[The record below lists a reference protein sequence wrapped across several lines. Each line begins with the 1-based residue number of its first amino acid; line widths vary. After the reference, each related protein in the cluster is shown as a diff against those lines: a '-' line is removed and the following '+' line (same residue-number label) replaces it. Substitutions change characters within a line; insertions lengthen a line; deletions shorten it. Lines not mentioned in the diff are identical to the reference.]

1 MSTRLFGFADLQSV
15 CAGWPTVA
23 IPAYSAA
30 DGLLERTRA
39 ALVAWRDRHVQLS
52 PADLTALIRQILVR
66 QKMRGLVADLRVP
79 RSPGWPNAND
89 WQAVDVVASEAGEG
103 GYHLFAQIPRL
114 GWLERGAD
122 LYDDAYVERLSRSD
136 HGVPIDPFLE
146 RAVGFS
152 QFRCAGQR
160 EAVRALFLMPDGFTL
175 IANLPTGSGKSLV
188 AQAPVLCEGWEG
200 HLTLVV
206 VPTVA
211 LALDQARR
219 MQALL
224 LRRYPG
230 HSWGPLAYHSGLSS
244 IEKRAVQESVRT
256 GSQGIL
262 FTSPES
268 VEITLAGPLRNA
280 VERGFLRYFVV
291 DEAHLVGAWGDGF
304 RLAFQALSGF
314 RRELLSRA
322 GSRPFKTALLSAT
335 LTGDTIELLRRLF
348 GPAEKTQVISSMHV
362 RPEPRFW
369 YHKATNPYEREQ
381 LVLEAIRKAP
391 RPLILYTTQ
400 RASVE
405 HWGTLLSAQGYQR
418 FARFHGGTSPSDRE
432 QILTQWARGDL
443 DIIVAN
449 SAFGLGV
456 DKPDVRTVIHAT
468 VPEGLDRFY
477 QEVGRGGRDGAACA
491 SLLVWIEGE
500 FREARDLAS
509 PTFIGDDLGYE
520 RWRGLFNG
528 AVRDQTRPDILMV
541 NLDELQSRLR
551 QDSRGN
557 RNWNIHTLLLM
568 ARSGL
573 VELVSASEG
582 EVSDEEGGTYTAA
595 CRLRILDPQHLDR
608 GHWAAVVQSGREQSY
623 ARAERA
629 VSLLEDVLRG
639 RQEIS
644 AAVTNLYTVSAA
656 GATTTVT
663 SCCGGCPDHWESRQR
678 SVLYAEPQTSVV
690 TTIARPDLNEWRQKV
705 SQASDTE
712 LTIFYEPAQIAD
724 GKLRTGIE
732 IVLRNCPIQEVMTMG
747 ALPEALSASIRQQLA
762 LLKRPI
768 FCEPLGR
775 GSPPLSLRFH
785 HTGVRLSIIGPNVS
799 KPLPLSDVAGSCYY
813 QVIMMP
819 EDQADP
825 HHPLRRYKDTASH
838 YLSLDDLIQR
848 MTVL

>member
-1 MSTRLFGFADLQSV
+1 
-15 CAGWPTVA
+15 
-23 IPAYSAA
+23 
-30 DGLLERTRA
+30 
-39 ALVAWRDRHVQLS
+39 
-52 PADLTALIRQILVR
+52 
-66 QKMRGLVADLRVP
+66 
-79 RSPGWPNAND
+79 
-89 WQAVDVVASEAGEG
+89 VVAEAGES
-103 GYHLFAQIPRL
+103 GYHLFAQVPRL
-114 GWLERGAD
+114 QWLERGAD

-136 HGVPIDPFLE
+136 HSAPIDPFLE
-146 RAVGFS
+146 KAVGYS

-175 IANLPTGSGKSLV
+175 IANLPTGGGKSLI

-219 MQALL
+219 MEALL
-224 LRRYPG
+224 LRRYPR

-244 IEKRAVQESVRT
+244 VEKRAVQESVRT

-268 VEITLAGPLRNA
+268 VEFTLAGPLRNA
-280 VERGFLRYFVV
+280 AERGFLRYFVV

-335 LTGDTIELLRRLF
+335 LTGDTIELLRSLF
-348 GPAEKTQVISSMHV
+348 GPAEKTQVISSVHV

-369 YHKATNPYEREQ
+369 YHKATNEHEREQ

-391 RPLILYTTQ
+391 RPLILYTT
-400 RASVE
+400 RRSSVE
-405 HWGTLLSAQGYQR
+405 DWGMLLSARGYRR
-418 FARFHGGTSPSDRE
+418 FARFHGGTSASERE
-432 QILTQWARGDL
+432 HILTQWAAGNL

-456 DKPDVRTVIHAT
+456 DKHDVRAVIHAT

-491 SLLVWIEGE
+491 SLLVWIDGE
-500 FREARDLAS
+500 FSAARELAS

-520 RWRGLFNG
+520 RWRNLFNG
-528 AVRDQTRPDILMV
+528 AMRDNTRPDILTV
-541 NLDELQSRLR
+541 NLDELQSRLL

-573 VELVSASEG
+573 LELVSASEG
-582 EVSDEEGGTYTAA
+582 EISDEQGGTCTAT
-595 CRLRILDPQHLDR
+595 CRLRILDPQHMER
-608 GHWAAVVQSGREQSY
+608 GHWAVAVQSGREQSY
-623 ARAERA
+623 GRAERA
-629 VSLLEDVLRG
+629 VSLLEDVLKG

-644 AAVTNLYTVSAA
+644 AAVTKLYTVSAP

-663 SCCGGCPDHWESRQR
+663 SCCGGCPDHWESRR
-678 SVLYAEPQTSVV
+678 TTVLYGEPHTSVV
-690 TTIARPDLNEWRQKV
+690 TAVARPDLNDWRHKV
-705 SQASDTE
+705 PHGSDAE
-712 LTIFYEPAQIAD
+712 LTIFYEPSRVVAE
-724 GKLRTGIE
+724 KLRAGID
-732 IVLRNCPIQEVMTMG
+732 IVLRNCPIQEVMTIG
-747 ALPEALSASIRQQLA
+747 ALPEGFNASIRKLLA
-762 LLKRPI
+762 VLRRPI
-768 FCEPLGR
+768 FFEPLGR
-775 GSPPLSLRFH
+775 DSPPPSLRFH
-785 HTGVRLSIIGPNVS
+785 RTGVRLSIIGPNVG
-799 KPLPLSDVAGSCYY
+799 KALPISDIAGRSYY
-813 QVIMMP
+813 EVVMVP
-819 EDQADP
+819 DDQADP

-848 MTVL
+848 MTML